1 MPDTGRPDDVA
12 VLVLAR
18 REAAGEPLVM
28 RLPAEATS
36 LGPLRERL
44 RRWLDAAG
52 LERREVADVL
62 LAVGEAASNAVEHPL
77 EPDPPAIVVSLR
89 DAGDGAATI
98 EIRDH
103 GRWDDAPSAPHRGRG
118 MQIMRAIAGDVAV
131 DRSPEGTT
139 VTIHHRRGDRSA

>member
-1 MPDTGRPDDVA
+1 

-18 REAAGEPLVM
+18 REAAGEPVVL

-36 LGPLRERL
+36 LGPLRDRL

-52 LERREVADVL
+52 VDRREAADVL

-77 EPDPPAIVVSLR
+77 EPHPAAIVVSLR
-89 DAGDGAATI
+89 HAADGAATI

-118 MQIMRAIAGDVAV
+118 MQIMRAIADDVAV
-131 DRSPEGTT
+131 DRSPKGTT